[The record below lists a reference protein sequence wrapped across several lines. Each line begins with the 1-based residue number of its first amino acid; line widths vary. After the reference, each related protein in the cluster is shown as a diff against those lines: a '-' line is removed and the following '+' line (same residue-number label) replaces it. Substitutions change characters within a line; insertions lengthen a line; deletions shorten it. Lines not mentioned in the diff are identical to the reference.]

1 MLEVE
6 LKSVVDDIRTR
17 RLAVEAAG
25 GKLVYEG
32 RLLDFRYDFPD
43 RSMTLRDHVLRLR
56 IYETSD
62 SRKGSLDWKGQTRY
76 DGGFKLR
83 DELSTSAEDPDVIA
97 QILDRLGFQVIS
109 EIDRQIAQY
118 ELAGATV
125 RFEQYPEMDPL
136 VEVEGTPAQIE
147 DAIALIGLSR
157 TGFTS
162 ERLLEFVARYEARTG
177 RRAVLSR
184 TSVT

>member
-6 LKSVVDDIRTR
+6 LKSVVDDIRAR
-17 RLAVEAAG
+17 RSVVEAAG
-25 GKLVYEG
+25 GKLIYEG
-32 RLLDFRYDFPD
+32 RLLDSRYDLPD

-56 IYETSD
+56 IYETGD
-62 SRKGSLDWKGQTRY
+62 SRKGSLDWKGETRY

-83 DELSTSAEDPDVIA
+83 DELSTSTDDPDELA
-97 QILDRLGFQVIS
+97 TILERLGFQVIS

-125 RFEQYPEMDPL
+125 RFEQYPEMDQL
-136 VEVEGTPAQIE
+136 VEIEGTPAQIE
-147 DAIALIGLSR
+147 EAIALTGLPR
-157 TGFTS
+157 PGFTS
-162 ERLLEFVARYEARTG
+162 ERLLEFVVRYEARTG

-184 TSVT
+184 ASTR